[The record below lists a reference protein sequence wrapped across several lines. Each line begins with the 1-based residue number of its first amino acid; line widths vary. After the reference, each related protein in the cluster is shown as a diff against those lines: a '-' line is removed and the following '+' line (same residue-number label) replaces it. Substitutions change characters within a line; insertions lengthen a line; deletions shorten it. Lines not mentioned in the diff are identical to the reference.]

1 MKKFFC
7 ILTAAMSLALC
18 TGTFSGCSATETV
31 SLKNAVGNG
40 NFEGFGTSLCWWANR
55 VGYSEALTQKSADLF
70 FGKDGLNLN
79 IIRYNIGGGDD
90 PSHDHITRTDSMMP
104 GWMNENGV
112 YDYTADRNQLNVL
125 FSAVEAAGD
134 EAKVELFSNAPPYFM
149 TVSGCASGSDSER
162 KYKTNI
168 KDDCFDDF
176 AEYLAHV
183 TDYMCN
189 TLKMPVVS
197 LSPMNEPTVVNW
209 HSYSE
214 KQEGCNVE
222 EGADQSR
229 LIEETYAAMQR
240 HGLCDK
246 VALAAC
252 EESFTHRQL
261 EEYYSLTD
269 AARACIGRVNVHSY
283 KTDKIKKLGSVAR
296 ENNLNLWM
304 SEVDS
309 AETAGSGAGEMGA
322 ALWLGNKIIY
332 DMNNLNPS
340 AWVIWQIIGSHV
352 AKDGYLGRQEA
363 GMYDLNGGYW
373 GAAVADHDRG
383 EIILTQKYYAFGQF
397 SKFIRPEAEI
407 IRCSSNTL
415 AALNKDGSLAI
426 VSINSSQNKNAKI
439 FDLKDLGKTFTSVE
453 AIRTSGNSQDGEK
466 WAKIASPVLRS
477 DSFTAE
483 LKENSITTF
492 ILK

>member
-7 ILTAAMSLALC
+7 VLTAAISLALC
-18 TGTFSGCSATETV
+18 SGAFSGCSATETV
-31 SLKNAVGNG
+31 SLKNAVSD
-40 NFEGFGTSLCWWANR
+40 FEGFGTSLCWWANR
-55 VGYSEALTQKSADLF
+55 VGYSDELAQKSADLF
-70 FGKDGLNLN
+70 FGDGGLDLN
-79 IIRYNIGGGDD
+79 IMRYNIGGGDD
-90 PSHDHITRTDSMMP
+90 PTHDHITRTDSMMP
-104 GWMNENGV
+104 GWMNENDV
-112 YDYTADRNQLNVL
+112 YDYTADKNQLNVL
-125 FSAVEAAGD
+125 FRAVEAAGAD
-134 EAKVELFSNAPPYFM
+134 AKVELFSNSPPYFM
-149 TVSGCASGSDSER
+149 TVSGCASGSDRER

-168 KDDCFDDF
+168 KGDCFDDF

-269 AARACIGRVNVHSY
+269 AARACIGRVNTHSY
-283 KTDKIKKLGSVAR
+283 KTDKIKKLGSVAK
-296 ENNLNLWM
+296 ENNLSLWM

-309 AETAGSGAGEMGA
+309 AETAGTGAGEMGA

-340 AWVIWQIIGSHV
+340 AWVIWQVIDSHV
-352 AKDGYLGRQEA
+352 SKEGFNGRKDGGLH
-363 GMYDLNGGYW
+363 DLNGGYW
-373 GAAVADHDRG
+373 GTAVADHDSG
-383 EIILTQKYYAFGQF
+383 KIILSQKYYAFGQF
-397 SKFIRPEAEI
+397 SKFIRPEAKI
-407 IRCSSNTL
+407 IRCSSDTL

-426 VSINSSQNKNAKI
+426 VCVNARQNKNVKN
-439 FDLKDLGKTFTSVE
+439 FDLKNFDQSFTSVQ
-453 AIRTSGNSQDGEK
+453 AIRTSGAINGGESWAEIPSPSLNS
-466 WAKIASPVLRS
+466 S
-477 DSFTAE
+477 SFTAT